1 MGSYIMSPA
10 KIIRIVGV
18 ALAVAAA
25 LIPNIPMAGL
35 GLAILGLGAGWYV
48 ASGDRATLL
57 VTVIA
62 LNSGVAGAVNAIP
75 TVGPYVGGILDNL
88 GSLLAAAAVTV
99 VVMAVKEQ
107 LSE

>member
-1 MGSYIMSPA
+1 MSPA

-25 LIPNIPMAGL
+25 LIPGIPMVGL
-35 GLAILGLGAGWYV
+35 GLAILGLGAGYYV
-48 ASGDRATLL
+48 ASGDRTTLL

-62 LNSGVAGAVNAIP
+62 LNSGVAGAVDAIP
-75 TVGPYVGGILDNL
+75 AVGMYVSAILTNL
-88 GSLLAAAAVTV
+88 GGLLAAAAVTV

-107 LSE
+107 LTE

>member
-1 MGSYIMSPA
+1 MSPA

-18 ALAVAAA
+18 VLAVAAA
-25 LIPNIPMAGL
+25 LIPGIPMVGL
-35 GLAILGLGAGWYV
+35 GLAVLGLGAGYYV

-62 LNSGVAGAVNAIP
+62 LNSGVAGAVDAIP
-75 TVGPYVGGILDNL
+75 AVGMYVSAILTNL
-88 GSLLAAAAVTV
+88 GGLLAAAAVTV

-107 LSE
+107 LTE

>member
-1 MGSYIMSPA
+1 MSPA

-25 LIPNIPMAGL
+25 LIPGIPMAGL

-48 ASGDRATLL
+48 ASGDRATFL
-57 VTVIA
+57 VTAIA
-62 LNSGVAGAVNAIP
+62 LNAGGVAGAA
-75 TVGPYVGGILDNL
+75 GGIPAVGMYVTGILTNL
-88 GSLLAAAAVTV
+88 GSLLAAAAITV

-107 LSE
+107 LTE

>member
-1 MGSYIMSPA
+1 MSPA

-25 LIPNIPMAGL
+25 LIPGIPMADL
-35 GLAILGLGAGWYV
+35 GLAILGLGAGYYV

-62 LNSGVAGAVNAIP
+62 LNSGVAGAVDAIP
-75 TVGPYVGGILDNL
+75 AVGMYVSAILTNIGG
-88 GSLLAAAAVTV
+88 LLAAAAVTV

-107 LSE
+107 LTD

>member
-1 MGSYIMSPA
+1 MSPA

-25 LIPNIPMAGL
+25 LIPGIPMVGL
-35 GLAILGLGAGWYV
+35 GLAVLGLGAGYYV

-62 LNSGVAGAVNAIP
+62 LNSGVAGAVDAIP
-75 TVGPYVGGILDNL
+75 AVGMYVSAILTNL
-88 GSLLAAAAVTV
+88 GGLLTAAAVTV
-99 VVMAVKEQ
+99 IVIAVYEQ
-107 LSE
+107 LTE

>member
-1 MGSYIMSPA
+1 MSPA

-18 ALAVAAA
+18 VLAVAAA
-25 LIPNIPMAGL
+25 LIPGIPMVGL
-35 GLAILGLGAGWYV
+35 GLAVLGLGVGYYV

-62 LNSGVAGAVNAIP
+62 LNSGVAGAVDAIP
-75 TVGPYVGGILDNL
+75 AVGMYVSAILTNL
-88 GSLLAAAAVTV
+88 GGLLAAAAVTV

-107 LSE
+107 LTE

>member
-1 MGSYIMSPA
+1 MSPA
-10 KIIRIVGV
+10 KIVRIVGV

-25 LIPNIPMAGL
+25 LIPGIPMVGL
-35 GLAILGLGAGWYV
+35 GLAVLGLGAGYYV

-62 LNSGVAGAVNAIP
+62 LNSGVAGAVDAIP
-75 TVGPYVGGILDNL
+75 AVGMYVSAILTNL
-88 GSLLAAAAVTV
+88 GGLLAAAAVTV

-107 LSE
+107 LTE

>member
-1 MGSYIMSPA
+1 MSPA

-25 LIPNIPMAGL
+25 LIPGIPMVGL
-35 GLAILGLGAGWYV
+35 GLAVLGLGAGYYV

-62 LNSGVAGAVNAIP
+62 LNSGVAGAVDAIP
-75 TVGPYVGGILDNL
+75 AVGMYVSAILTNL
-88 GSLLAAAAVTV
+88 GGLLAAAAITV
-99 VVMAVKEQ
+99 IVIAVYEQ
-107 LSE
+107 LTE

>member
-1 MGSYIMSPA
+1 MSPA
-10 KIIRIVGV
+10 KIVRIVGV

-25 LIPNIPMAGL
+25 LIPGIPMVGL
-35 GLAILGLGAGWYV
+35 GLAILGLGAGYYV

-62 LNSGVAGAVNAIP
+62 LNSGVAGAVDAIP
-75 TVGPYVGGILDNL
+75 AVGMYVSAILTNL
-88 GSLLAAAAVTV
+88 GGLLAAAAVTV

-107 LSE
+107 LTE

>member
-1 MGSYIMSPA
+1 MSPA

-25 LIPNIPMAGL
+25 LIPGIPMVGL
-35 GLAILGLGAGWYV
+35 GLAILGLGAGYYV

-62 LNSGVAGAVNAIP
+62 LNSGVAGAVDAIP
-75 TVGPYVGGILDNL
+75 AVGMYVSAILTNL
-88 GSLLAAAAVTV
+88 GGLLAAAAVTV
-99 VVMAVKEQ
+99 VIMAVKEQ
-107 LSE
+107 LTE

>member
-1 MGSYIMSPA
+1 MSPA

-25 LIPNIPMAGL
+25 LIPGIPMVGL
-35 GLAILGLGAGWYV
+35 GLAVLGLGAGYYV

-62 LNSGVAGAVNAIP
+62 LNSGVAGAVDAIP
-75 TVGPYVGGILDNL
+75 AVGMYVSAILTNL
-88 GSLLAAAAVTV
+88 GGLLAAAAVTV

-107 LSE
+107 LTE

>member
-1 MGSYIMSPA
+1 MSPA

-25 LIPNIPMAGL
+25 LIPGIPMVGL
-35 GLAILGLGAGWYV
+35 GLAVLGLGAGYYV

-62 LNSGVAGAVNAIP
+62 LNSGVAGAVDAIP
-75 TVGPYVGGILDNL
+75 AVGMYVSAILTNL
-88 GSLLAAAAVTV
+88 GGLLAAAAITV
-99 VVMAVKEQ
+99 VVIAVYEQ
-107 LSE
+107 LTE

>member
-1 MGSYIMSPA
+1 MSPA

-25 LIPNIPMAGL
+25 LIPGIPMVGL
-35 GLAILGLGAGWYV
+35 GLAVLGLGAGYYV

-62 LNSGVAGAVNAIP
+62 LNSGVAGALDAIP
-75 TVGPYVGGILDNL
+75 AVGMYVSAILTNL
-88 GSLLAAAAVTV
+88 GGLLAAAAVTV

-107 LSE
+107 LTE

>member
-1 MGSYIMSPA
+1 MSPA

-18 ALAVAAA
+18 AVAVAAA
-25 LIPNIPMAGL
+25 LIPGIPMVGL
-35 GLAILGLGAGWYV
+35 GLAVLGLGAGYYV

-62 LNSGVAGAVNAIP
+62 LNSGVAGAVDAIP
-75 TVGPYVGGILDNL
+75 TVGMYVSAILTNL
-88 GSLLAAAAVTV
+88 GGLLAAAAVTV

-107 LSE
+107 LTE

>member
-1 MGSYIMSPA
+1 MSPA

-25 LIPNIPMAGL
+25 LIPQIPMVGL
-35 GLAILGLGAGWYV
+35 GLAVLGLGAGYYV

-62 LNSGVAGAVNAIP
+62 LNSGVAGAVDAIP
-75 TVGPYVGGILDNL
+75 TVGMYVSAILTNL
-88 GSLLAAAAVTV
+88 GGLLAAAAVTV

-107 LSE
+107 LTE